1 MRGWMWEPLP
11 DAANG
16 IPVHVDFRRWILF
29 YRLLA
34 DPEVPEAVKP
44 AVAARIVC
52 REIPGAEKPDERD
65 RVTRALLTFA
75 SGGDAVP
82 EDGEAGEA
90 PREELF
96 DFMED
101 GERILASFRA
111 AYGIDLTAA
120 RLHWWVFLA
129 LLRGLPPESPF
140 MRAVRLRALDPA
152 GIEDDRVRREVRRA
166 KRSVRLGRPESLD
179 YKEV

>member
-11 DAANG
+11 DSADG

-90 PREELF
+90 PRGVRDRSDSGADALV
-96 DFMED
+96 
-101 GERILASFRA
+101 GVPRPAARA
-111 AYGIDLTAA
+111 AAGIPLHAGRPAA
-120 RLHWWVFLA
+120 RA
-129 LLRGLPPESPF
+129 RSRRDRRRPGTARGPAGK
-140 MRAVRLRALDPA
+140 AVRAARAA
-152 GIEDDRVRREVRRA
+152 RIT
-166 KRSVRLGRPESLD
+166 
-179 YKEV
+179 